1 MMFYLNN
8 LPVWGGKSDPDQN
21 SNKFRLKTSI
31 LQLLGGFSEVHKL
44 ENIQKSIKD
53 HYAIVDKNFYL
64 MKNFEKELIKLES
77 SLDYTSS
84 YFLSSI
90 QNLFL
95 ETTNNLQL
103 SNDLITGVSQIILDS
118 QSGLDTVE
126 SFYSDLNL
134 SSNEISKLNLPIN
147 RKPRLTLSLDEHKN
161 LKNSFNEFKINYK
174 FNNLLIYLL
183 TLELIIKIIN
193 EKIKSILESKTYSEN
208 YLNTLENILL
218 VTIINYFKVINDFN
232 RIVENKILI
241 LDVPKNYPNPFAINL
256 NYHENCYC
264 DHINQKTST
273 FTLLLS
279 GYKIIHN
286 LYSTTELKTFCGN
299 YCSNSKSI
307 LNTVN
312 HQKSKN
318 PINTINFNTP
328 KIYEIFITK
337 DPNALKTVFSDLYLF
352 LDDIKIYLITYSVIT
367 TYFRRASRT
376 AICSLVADQLL
387 FYIYQTYFY
396 PIIKEGDKGIKNI
409 KIKKSKAVKDYNKAD
424 IFNSLTK
431 SKKDKLL
438 KLIEVSKFK
447 KESFTE
453 NSKLNKK
460 DIELLISSV
469 IFILDKILL
478 RKGLKTFQDI
488 KYKDFVE
495 QVSFYFNPSH
505 ENINLNINTELNS
518 SNENIKL
525 NLKTELNKD
534 LEISIFKI
542 KLGERFVYAF
552 EDANIIKNLWRNGM
566 RSIDIL
572 SSTQISNEG
581 TLSLAFNEGLIQE
594 NIDKLTNILP
604 TNLPMLCQPNK

>member
-193 EKIKSILESKTYSEN
+193 EKIKSILESQTYSEN

-328 KIYEIFITK
+328 KRE
-337 DPNALKTVFSDLYLF
+337 FSTSSISRIK
-352 LDDIKIYLITYSVIT
+352 LDNK
-367 TYFRRASRT
+367 
-376 AICSLVADQLL
+376 
-387 FYIYQTYFY
+387 
-396 PIIKEGDKGIKNI
+396 KNI
-409 KIKKSKAVKDYNKAD
+409 LLYNMQENSNDLSKISKNKNINYNKS
-424 IFNSLTK
+424 IFSILEKIRELTK
-431 SKKDKLL
+431 NKNYDPQKVQL
-438 KLIEVSKFK
+438 KIENF
-447 KESFTE
+447 
-453 NSKLNKK
+453 
-460 DIELLISSV
+460 
-469 IFILDKILL
+469 
-478 RKGLKTFQDI
+478 
-488 KYKDFVE
+488 
-495 QVSFYFNPSH
+495 
-505 ENINLNINTELNS
+505 
-518 SNENIKL
+518 
-525 NLKTELNKD
+525 
-534 LEISIFKI
+534 
-542 KLGERFVYAF
+542 
-552 EDANIIKNLWRNGM
+552 
-566 RSIDIL
+566 
-572 SSTQISNEG
+572 
-581 TLSLAFNEGLIQE
+581 
-594 NIDKLTNILP
+594 
-604 TNLPMLCQPNK
+604 

>member
-312 HQKSKN
+312 RQKRQN
-318 PINTINFNTP
+318 PINTINFYNSIKDIQP

-552 EDANIIKNLWRNGM
+552 EDANII
-566 RSIDIL
+566 
-572 SSTQISNEG
+572 
-581 TLSLAFNEGLIQE
+581 
-594 NIDKLTNILP
+594 
-604 TNLPMLCQPNK
+604 

>member
-312 HQKSKN
+312 RQKRQN
-318 PINTINFNTP
+318 PINTINFYNSIKDIQP

-396 PIIKEGDKGIKNI
+396 PIIKEGDKGIK
-409 KIKKSKAVKDYNKAD
+409 
-424 IFNSLTK
+424 
-431 SKKDKLL
+431 
-438 KLIEVSKFK
+438 
-447 KESFTE
+447 
-453 NSKLNKK
+453 
-460 DIELLISSV
+460 
-469 IFILDKILL
+469 
-478 RKGLKTFQDI
+478 
-488 KYKDFVE
+488 
-495 QVSFYFNPSH
+495 
-505 ENINLNINTELNS
+505 NINLNINTELNS